1 MTRPL
6 IQQPEFQAL
15 LPWAKAYARA
25 ESSPLLGIAHFACA
39 AWLHV
44 EEKKLDMPQDLV
56 SALQPWAGRLPKVSA
71 PVHETMKLTPELKAA
86 LGRGAGLRLVD
97 WLRQIVTPGGT
108 QEVHAPNLSDCEVWP
123 TLAPWLRGAMQAHE
137 VQHITLPSLAQGI
150 LSAAHAK
157 ALQNHEAFEHLCL
170 GHADELQFWL
180 EHSGQLRPNVQP
192 IPADTGELQV
202 SDEVQQTL
210 TSSANQQHSPS
221 AAWNFLH
228 AAVDAANRY
237 SRLLQ
242 VAYHEAGHAV
252 ALHVL
257 TPETSFKT
265 VTIEQ
270 TNDAAGHVA
279 PTRNEAFD
287 SVYLHSLEYAR
298 EQVVALLAGR
308 AAEEKR
314 FGKQRGDSGAIGDF
328 ANASRVA
335 WMAITAF
342 GQDPVF
348 GPVNLA
354 AVQGLAKPDN
364 PHLANAAPTGWLQD
378 LAQQRLHAWL
388 QWGSGEAGRLIEA
401 HWRGVEVLTME
412 LMRQQALS
420 DHHVRKILGAL
431 AATSDYHLSELPP

>member
-1 MTRPL
+1 MTSPL

-25 ESSPLLGIAHFACA
+25 ELSPLLGLAHFACA
-39 AWLHV
+39 AWLQL
-44 EEKKLDMPQDLV
+44 EEKRLDLPQDLV

-86 LGRGAGLRLVD
+86 LGREANSNLVD
-97 WLRQIVTPGGT
+97 WLRQIVAPSAA

-123 TLAPWLRGAMQAHE
+123 TLVPWLRGAVQAHE

-150 LSAAHAK
+150 LSAVHAK
-157 ALQNHEAFEHLCL
+157 ALQQHEAFEHLCL

-180 EHSGQLRPNVQP
+180 EHTGQLRPNVQAV
-192 IPADTGELQV
+192 PATGNDLQV
-202 SDEVQQTL
+202 SDEVCQGL
-210 TSSANQQHSPS
+210 RNSATKEHSPS
-221 AAWNFLH
+221 AAWDLLH
-228 AAVDAANRY
+228 AAVGTANRY

-265 VTIEQ
+265 VSIEQ
-270 TNDAAGHVA
+270 TDDAAGHIA

-287 SVYLHSLEYAR
+287 SVYQHSLEYAR

-314 FGKQRGDSGAIGDF
+314 FGKQRVDSGALGDF
-328 ANASRVA
+328 AHASRLA
-335 WMAITAF
+335 WIAITAF

-354 AVQGLAKPDN
+354 AVQSLAKHDDQ
-364 PHLANAAPTGWLQD
+364 HQSDATASGWLQD

-388 QWGSGEAGRLIEA
+388 KWGSGEAHRLIEA
-401 HWRGVEVLTME
+401 HWHGVEAMALA
-412 LMRQQALS
+412 LMQKRTLS
-420 DHHVRKILGAL
+420 DQDVRRL
-431 AATSDYHLSELPP
+431 LSTLNMVGFCLTELPE